1 MKRILVLSFVLLII
15 STSSHAQF
23 SGGGPFGRKPFLDG
37 AFGRNPFNTPSGGG
51 GGGIPSGAIQDDSG
65 HYLQDDA
72 AHYLI
77 SG

>member
-23 SGGGPFGRKPFLDG
+23 SGGG